1 MLKPPFATA
10 AAAILITLAGGPVG
24 LGEAHARAIYTGT
37 FDPRGDVYGFEGT
50 HQFAVDEACLS
61 TPGWHSANGFSGF
74 GYDDG
79 GGFNFYNSCGTV
91 VLTGGSLTLRKYAS
105 DTKDSNGAYTDN
117 TTVLEQ
123 TFDFSEASPDWIA
136 GYGMSAH
143 IVGIYVA
150 FNPLTGR
157 NELAGVDTPSLFGTF
172 GPFDDKHWALE
183 WVSTYLPLG
192 FTGLVGEGEGVAYDG
207 PDPVFLYESNC
218 PAFSGGTIGGVDCLR
233 QARAD
238 VPGAIPTFTRVPE
251 PGALAL
257 AGLALA
263 ALAGVR
269 RRRSAP

>member
-10 AAAILITLAGGPVG
+10 AAAILITLAGGPMG

-61 TPGWHSANGFSGF
+61 TTGWQSANGFSGY
-74 GYDDG
+74 GYDA
-79 GGFNFYNSCGTV
+79 NENYNVYNSCGTV
-91 VLTGGSLTLRKYAS
+91 ILTGGSLTLRKYAS
-105 DTKDSNGAYTDN
+105 ADKDATGAYTDN
-117 TTVLEQ
+117 TVVLER

-136 GYGMSAH
+136 GYGMSAY

-172 GPFDDKHWALE
+172 GAFDDKYWALE
-183 WVSTYLPLG
+183 WVSTYLPFG
-192 FTGLVGEGEGVAYDG
+192 FTGVGEGGGLAYEG

-218 PAFSGGTIGGVDCLR
+218 PAFDESQGCSPQT
-233 QARAD
+233 RAL
-238 VPGAIPTFTRVPE
+238 VPGAIPTFKRVPE
-251 PGALAL
+251 PASLAL
-257 AGLALA
+257 VGLAMA
-263 ALAGVR
+263 AMAGVHR
-269 RRRSAP
+269 RKRAR